1 MAYVCLKCGNVTEV
15 LAEGGR
21 CPMCGVVIVAP
32 RREKPF
38 RGTSSYARERVYRPE
53 VRAEDL
59 SSSKSLCTNFSPET
73 GNLCLGLFGAAIA
86 TYALGIFLPLATISK
101 YMTAMEAINAA
112 DDTGTDGF
120 LTDLARDL
128 LDFFG
133 ENPTIIDESNTFSL
147 VSGLGELLSH
157 GQIFLFVIIFA
168 FSILF
173 PVAKM
178 FLLGYIAFHD
188 TDDTTLER
196 RLKWLSTFGKWSM
209 LDVFVI
215 ALLVVSLKL
224 GDMVNVKIH
233 SGIYFFAVSVIL
245 TMILTQILHK
255 TFSKSNT

>member
-21 CPMCGVVIVAP
+21 CPMCGAVIVAV

-38 RGTSSYARERVYRPE
+38 QRTPSYTRERVHKPE
-53 VRAEDL
+53 ARDAD
-59 SSSKSLCTNFSPET
+59 SSLSKSASSDFFPST
-73 GNLCLGLFGAAIA
+73 GNLCVGLFGAAIV
-86 TYALGIFLPLATISK
+86 TYPLGIFLPLATISK
-101 YMTAMEAINAA
+101 HMTATEAIDTA
-112 DDTGTDGF
+112 DKTGTGGF
-120 LTDLARDL
+120 LTDLAKGFLDL
-128 LDFFG
+128 FE
-133 ENPTIIDESNTFSL
+133 ENPTIVDESNTFSL

-178 FLLGYIAFHD
+178 FLLGRIAFYD
-188 TDDTTLER
+188 TDDTMRER
-196 RLKWLSTFGKWSM
+196 RLKWLAAFGKWSM

-224 GDMVNVKIH
+224 GDMVNVEIH
-233 SGIYFFAVSVIL
+233 SGIYFFAASVIL

-255 TFSKSNT
+255 TFSKAK